1 MEEKIRRILFNISEE
16 IKTTDTSENLL
27 ETGIIDSAEIFTL
40 VTALEKE
47 FGIFIDGEDVTE
59 KNFLSINNIIAFVKS
74 KL

>member
-27 ETGIIDSAEIFTL
+27 ETGIIDSADIFTL

>member
-1 MEEKIRRILFNISEE
+1 MEEKIRWILFNISEE

-27 ETGIIDSAEIFTL
+27 ETGIIDSADIFTL

-47 FGIFIDGEDVTE
+47 FGIFIDGEDVIE

>member
-27 ETGIIDSAEIFTL
+27 ETGIIDSADILTL

-47 FGIFIDGEDVTE
+47 FGIFIDGEDVIE

>member
-1 MEEKIRRILFNISEE
+1 MEEKIRRILFNISKE

-27 ETGIIDSAEIFTL
+27 ETGIIDSADIFTL

-47 FGIFIDGEDVTE
+47 FGIFIDGEDVIE

>member
-27 ETGIIDSAEIFTL
+27 ETGLIDSADIFTL

-47 FGIFIDGEDVTE
+47 FGIFIDGEDVIE

>member
-27 ETGIIDSAEIFTL
+27 ETGIIDSADIFTL

-47 FGIFIDGEDVTE
+47 FGIFIDGEDVIE